1 MAQQSFQQLTQL
13 VILRFVVNQT
23 VKFEVQFNDKLK
35 FCTHFQQV
43 IKIYAHIMHALYVHI
58 KENLKI

>member
-1 MAQQSFQQLTQL
+1 MAQQSFQQLIEL

-35 FCTHFQQV
+35 LRTHFQQI
-43 IKIYAHIMHALYVHI
+43 IKILCVHV